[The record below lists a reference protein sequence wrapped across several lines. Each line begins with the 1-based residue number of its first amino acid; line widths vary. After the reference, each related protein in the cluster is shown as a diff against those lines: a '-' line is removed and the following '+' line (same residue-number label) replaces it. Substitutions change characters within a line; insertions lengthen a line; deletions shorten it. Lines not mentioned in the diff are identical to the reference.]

1 MFRTLYGKLSA
12 VLLLLFIGIGVL
24 FILLT
29 LFTNRVHLQE
39 VTQKL
44 NRSLARH
51 IASDTSLIQDGRA
64 KEDAIREIFHMLMAV
79 HPGIEVYLLDKGGGI
94 LAYSAPPGKVKRER
108 VSLGP
113 LEMFLDGS
121 KPFPILGDDPRSPER
136 RKVFSVAPVPP
147 EGPAEGYLYVILGGE
162 EYDTVSQML
171 EGSYIVQLSIWVA
184 GGGVL
189 FALLTGL
196 LLFYRLTYRHRRLAR
211 AVEAFQQDGF
221 SSSPDIL
228 KRLDTGKGDEIERL
242 GAAFARMADRIA
254 QQIRELRRADNLRR
268 ELVTHVSHDL
278 RTPLT
283 SLQGYLET
291 LSLKEGELSAE
302 DQKAYLQIALGH
314 CRRLSTLVSDL
325 FELSRLDSPDVRIRP
340 ERFSMGDLVQD
351 VLEKFRLVAEGKKI
365 LLRMRIEEGIPFAHG
380 DIGLIDRVLEN
391 LIENALRHTPENGEI
406 TIEVQEKDS
415 GLTVRVSDTGCGIPP
430 EKLSRLFDP
439 TPGISGEPG
448 KDGEGAGF
456 GLVIA
461 RRILGLHG
469 CGLMAESVVGAGT
482 TFEFTLP
489 AARNTK

>member
-1 MFRTLYGKLSA
+1 VFRTLYGKLSA
-12 VLLLLFIGIGVL
+12 VLLLLFFGIGIL

-29 LFTNRVHLQE
+29 LFTTRVHLQE
-39 VTQKL
+39 MTQKL

-51 IASDTSLIQDGRA
+51 IASETRLIQDGRV
-64 KEDAIREIFHMLMAV
+64 ENDAVREIFHMLMVV
-79 HPGIEVYLLDKGGGI
+79 HPGIEVYLLDKEGGI
-94 LAYSAPPGKVKRER
+94 LSYSAPPGKVKRER
-108 VSLGP
+108 VSLKP
-113 LEMFLDGS
+113 LETFLEGTKS
-121 KPFPILGDDPRSPER
+121 FPILGDDPRSPET

-147 EGPAEGYLYVILGGE
+147 EGPVEGYLYVILGGE
-162 EYDTVSQML
+162 EYDTVSRML

-196 LLFYRLTYRHRRLAR
+196 LLFYRLTYRHRRLTR

-221 SSSPDIL
+221 SSSPHIL
-228 KRLDTGKGDEIERL
+228 GRFDAGKGDEIERL
-242 GAAFARMADRIA
+242 GAAFSRMADRIA
-254 QQIRELRRADNLRR
+254 QQIQELRRADSLRR

-302 DQKAYLQIALGH
+302 DQKAYLQIALSH
-314 CRRLSTLVSDL
+314 CRRLSTLVSEL

-365 LLRMRIEEGIPFAHG
+365 LLRIRIEEGIPFAYG

-406 TIEVQEKDS
+406 TIQAQEKDM

-439 TPGISGEPG
+439 VPGISDDPG
-448 KDGEGAGF
+448 KNGESAGF

-461 RRILGLHG
+461 RRILELHG
-469 CGLMAESVVGAGT
+469 CGLMVESVVDSGT

-489 AARNTK
+489 AAQDVE